1 MQSNNIPSPGEES
14 SFPLND
20 DDSIIAN
27 TNDNDNYDSNKP
39 CSSSFIIRHGSSLS
53 LQAQICQFL
62 ANPIQ
67 DDTFSYVDPTADH
80 YKWARRGLS
89 LYYACVV
96 EVETTANHKSGDNDG
111 TNNIVCALRAVTE
124 HSSNSNHDNNM
135 NGGDHSIFLID
146 YVYTSPTHRDKGMA
160 GKLISKVLQM
170 AKSWQGVT
178 LGVLSLEQSC
188 VYWLE
193 KHGFLLCTNQALND
207 RLNVFPDTHL
217 LIHEDCMVDNDAV
230 TKNGDSSS
238 REEKGTQLLAALVPP
253 ESFAIALKELLQK
266 LVGTSH
272 SGLSEC
278 LQTIAKLIQNAMN
291 DDTDDGK
298 RQSFRMNNPKI
309 HQKVFAVGGESAMNV
324 LQECGFE
331 LQR

>member
-1 MQSNNIPSPGEES
+1 MAGRHSGCIIPR
-14 SFPLND
+14 
-20 DDSIIAN
+20 
-27 TNDNDNYDSNKP
+27 T
-39 CSSSFIIRHGSSLS
+39 
-53 LQAQICQFL
+53 
-62 ANPIQ
+62 
-67 DDTFSYVDPTADH
+67 
-80 YKWARRGLS
+80 
-89 LYYACVV
+89 
-96 EVETTANHKSGDNDG
+96 
-111 TNNIVCALRAVTE
+111 IVC
-124 HSSNSNHDNNM
+124 
-135 NGGDHSIFLID
+135 
-146 YVYTSPTHRDKGMA
+146 
-160 GKLISKVLQM
+160 VLVRK
-170 AKSWQGVT
+170 A
-178 LGVLSLEQSC
+178 
-188 VYWLE
+188 WL
-193 KHGFLLCTNQALND
+193 FLLCTNQALND

-217 LIHEDCMVDNDAV
+217 LIHKDYCKVDNNANAV
-230 TKNGDSSS
+230 IKNGDSSS

-309 HQKVFAVGGESAMNV
+309 HQKVFAVGGESAMKV

>member
-1 MQSNNIPSPGEES
+1 
-14 SFPLND
+14 
-20 DDSIIAN
+20 
-27 TNDNDNYDSNKP
+27 
-39 CSSSFIIRHGSSLS
+39 
-53 LQAQICQFL
+53 
-62 ANPIQ
+62 
-67 DDTFSYVDPTADH
+67 
-80 YKWARRGLS
+80 
-89 LYYACVV
+89 
-96 EVETTANHKSGDNDG
+96 
-111 TNNIVCALRAVTE
+111 
-124 HSSNSNHDNNM
+124 
-135 NGGDHSIFLID
+135 
-146 YVYTSPTHRDKGMA
+146 
-160 GKLISKVLQM
+160 M

-253 ESFAIALKELLQK
+253 ESFAVALKELLQK
-266 LVGTSH
+266 IVGTSH
-272 SGLSEC
+272 SGRSEC

-309 HQKVFAVGGESAMNV
+309 HQKVFAVGGESAMKV